1 MTERSNTLQ
10 TFANLDQRSDEWY
23 ALRRGML
30 TASAVGTL
38 ITPTLRVAS
47 NDTSRGLIATL
58 AAERITG
65 WTDPTFVSDDMW
77 RGIEHEPIA
86 RAKYAEH
93 LSPVTEV
100 GFMIRTID
108 GCHLGY
114 SPDGLVGDDGLIE
127 IKCPRAKSHVQTIV
141 RDNVPSQYIAQL
153 QAALLVTGRDWI
165 DYVSFCA
172 GLPLYVKRMEPIGE
186 WQDAIKD
193 ALLACEAS
201 VSSLVADFKTA
212 AESLHP
218 TERIQ
223 ELVI

>member
-1 MTERSNTLQ
+1 MSDVRLY
-10 TFANLDQRSDEWY
+10 ADVDQRSDEWY
-23 ALRRGML
+23 ELRRGML
-30 TASAVGTL
+30 TASAVGAL
-38 ITPTLRVAS
+38 ITPTLKVAS

-58 AAERITG
+58 AAERIAG
-65 WTDPTFVSDDMW
+65 WTEPTFTSDDMW

-93 LSPVTEV
+93 HGPVTEV
-100 GFMIRTID
+100 GFIIRTID
-108 GCHLGY
+108 GCQLGY

-127 IKCPRAKSHVQTIV
+127 IKCPRAKSHIQTIV
-141 RDNVPSQYIAQL
+141 RGAVPSQYVPQL
-153 QAALLVTGRDWI
+153 QTALLASGRNWI

-193 ALLACEAS
+193 ALQACEAS
-201 VSSLVADFKTA
+201 VAELVGNYQHA
-212 AESLHP
+212 AGSLHP